1 MMLWLWCS
9 ENSQVK
15 DGETGNVL
23 HFRCSPDAELPVCS
37 SQNHQQANLNCS
49 NFYF

>member
-15 DGETGNVL
+15 DGETGNAS
-23 HFRCSPDAELPVCS
+23 HCRCSRTR
-37 SQNHQQANLNCS
+37 NCG
-49 NFYF
+49 FAAARTRAG

>member
-1 MMLWLWCS
+1 MMFWLWCS

-15 DGETGNVL
+15 DGETGFCIAL
-23 HFRCSPDAELPVCS
+23 PCSPDAELRICS

-49 NFYF
+49 MAIL